1 MEIGSLAEW
10 VEGGAEILA
19 VSVALFLPYFQE
31 RRQNRAK
38 NQRAKQVI
46 ISTAEQLLRDTN
58 IKSDKILSELQGFVQ
73 VYSMLATNDK
83 TIDIIAQGSAII
95 DVVGDSDALSN
106 DQQQDIKRII
116 ADLNDMKL

>member
-58 IKSDKILSELQGFVQ
+58 INSDKILSELQGFVQ
-73 VYSMLATNDK
+73 VYSMLATNNK

-95 DVVGDSDALSN
+95 DVVGDSDALSSE
-106 DQQQDIKRII
+106 QQQDIKQII